1 MIWITHCCYPP
12 HTWKEDDKK
21 DEHPEDIHDFHVDLA
36 YAHVEEGSDG
46 EPIPD
51 KKEWQEGD
59 RFRGF
64 EYEVPEAPEGLTWNP
79 GPVHGMYVLEAAESH
94 WAAAELEEGLFGGDA
109 EMIASSSSSSTDKKG
124 EDLVSLI

>member
-21 DEHPEDIHDFHVDLA
+21 DLA

-59 RFRGF
+59 SFRGC
-64 EYEVPEAPEGLTWNP
+64 EYQVPEAPEGLTWNP

-94 WAAAELEEGLFGGDA
+94 WAAAELEEGLFGGEA
-109 EMIASSSSSSTDKKG
+109 RLKGEHLTLIASSSSSTDKKG
-124 EDLVSLI
+124 EELVSLI